1 MPPLQTVTGNSNS
14 NSNSNSSFIRIS
26 SGTTASHDM
35 IHTHS
40 STSGSSSYEGSG
52 QFSTSI
58 GPSSSLLQ
66 LNRNMDP
73 IFTTTASPTTPVVVS
88 SSSILQDND
97 DDEDDDAVRDS
108 APHASSSLLPHPPTR
123 RQSPWSTR
131 KKRLPVMTTKTKSTT
146 TTTANPSSSSGR
158 TSKRGPRFFG
168 KQTRRWSFQALPNNK
183 DTKDDHDDTKCLDET
198 NQHDKRKDD
207 PQDFHDET
215 DKDLLNMT
223 METVLDDDD
232 DDCTADLQRWK
243 QETQHQLQQL
253 KNLQENCATTRTRND
268 QEEDDLEHIVLSLS
282 SSASSIPMTAST
294 AASSSSSLSSSYTS
308 FASRGD
314 KTPTSKP
321 SQTAQDDFMNPKV
334 DAIGPI
340 LQSLQELE
348 SARSLLRPA
357 PKLTATRSLPPLVT
371 RSTPTSSST
380 VDTPAVASKP
390 QTVPRSNKSSSSK
403 PPPSP
408 LVTKQKHTKR
418 RSAVAAASGQTNKT
432 TMGHSLCGGGEGS
445 NLSSDTMTP
454 GRGDSTTDPQ
464 CAMCEE
470 DLLDSL
476 IHQIAQ
482 SFPEETS
489 KDADTLPLQGTAK
502 QTCSTTRSSSS
513 SSASV
518 SLLRSPPSSGS
529 VSLSTLEG
537 PVWKKRLQQQQRH
550 AQTLIPPPPPPP
562 RQEQRETNQN
572 DKHHPKQAAPKHD
585 GPEQERRRRCAMDPP
600 EQQQASSCKTG
611 DIVETEPSRPVESTS
626 TAIPKVQVH
635 VLNQDTAPTFYQ
647 AVANRNSNNNET
659 KPTAAAS
666 RNKKVPTEELDSTVL
681 LELMEY
687 PQFVYT
693 TDRTKGTKNVS
704 HDQERPAVTGGAG
717 RFHTDDSMVSSMS
730 GTLSFTNPNMSGMHN
745 LVNSSRNHSRRF
757 VASAARRRTTA
768 TQQWLE
774 KLITVVCFLDNDED
788 RKCLA
793 DSLNDLNC
801 GEDNTAEDHQDPS
814 TSTRQITS
822 VPQ

>member
-1 MPPLQTVTGNSNS
+1 MPPLQTVTGN
-14 NSNSNSSFIRIS
+14 NSNSSFIHIS

-52 QFSTSI
+52 QFSISI
-58 GPSSSLLQ
+58 GSPSSLLQ
-66 LNRNMDP
+66 LNGNMDP

-88 SSSILQDND
+88 SSILKDND
-97 DDEDDDAVRDS
+97 DEDEDDTLRES
-108 APHASSSLLPHPPTR
+108 APHASSSLLPHPPSR
-123 RQSPWSTR
+123 RPSPWSTR
-131 KKRLPVMTTKTKSTT
+131 KKRLSVMTTRTKSTR
-146 TTTANPSSSSGR
+146 TTTANASSSSSSSCR
-158 TSKRGPRFFG
+158 MSKRGPRFFG
-168 KQTRRWSFQALPNNK
+168 KQARRWSFQALPDNK
-183 DTKDDHDDTKCLDET
+183 DTKEDEEENLDET

-232 DDCTADLQRWK
+232 DDCTEDLQRWK
-243 QETQHQLQQL
+243 QEAQTQLQQL
-253 KNLQENCATTRTRND
+253 KHLQVNCSTTSTRND

-294 AASSSSSLSSSYTS
+294 AASSSSSSSSSYTS

-321 SQTAQDDFMNPKV
+321 SQPAQDDSQNPKV

-371 RSTPTSSST
+371 RSTTTSSST
-380 VDTPAVASKP
+380 VDTPAMASKLK
-390 QTVPRSNKSSSSK
+390 TVPRSNKPSSSK
-403 PPPSP
+403 PPPAP

-418 RSAVAAASGQTNKT
+418 SSTLAAASGQTNTT

-464 CAMCEE
+464 CAVCEE

-476 IHQIAQ
+476 IHQMTQ
-482 SFPEETS
+482 SFPEEIP
-489 KDADTLPLQGTAK
+489 KDADTLPPQRTAK

-562 RQEQRETNQN
+562 RQEKRETNQN

-600 EQQQASSCKTG
+600 EQQQASSKTG

-626 TAIPKVQVH
+626 TTIPKVQVH

-659 KPTAAAS
+659 KPTVAAS

-687 PQFVYT
+687 PQFVFT

-730 GTLSFTNPNMSGMHN
+730 GTLSFTNPTSMSGMHN
-745 LVNSSRNHSRRF
+745 LVNSSRNHSRRL
-757 VASAARRRTTA
+757 VASGARRRTTA

-774 KLITVVCFLDNDED
+774 KLITAVCFLDNDDD

-801 GEDNTAEDHQDPS
+801 GEDNTAEDHQDHPRDQS
-814 TSTRQITS
+814 PPLQLTSM
-822 VPQ
+822 PQ